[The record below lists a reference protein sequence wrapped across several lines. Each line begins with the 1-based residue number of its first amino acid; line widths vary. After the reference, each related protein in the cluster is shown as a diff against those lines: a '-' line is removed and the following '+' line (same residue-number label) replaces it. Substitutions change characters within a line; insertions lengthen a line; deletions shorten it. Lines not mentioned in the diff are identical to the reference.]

1 MIKNLKK
8 DIKNRLGFKA
18 QEFLLVLLNFLKRSQ
33 SYYLSKYSKK
43 VCFQIRYSNLYVRS
57 SLHCF
62 CVISGRSKS
71 IFSKF
76 RTSRLVCKLFG
87 STKVFSSLTK
97 L

>member
-43 VCFQIRYSNLYVRS
+43 VCFQIRYSNL
-57 SLHCF
+57 HCF